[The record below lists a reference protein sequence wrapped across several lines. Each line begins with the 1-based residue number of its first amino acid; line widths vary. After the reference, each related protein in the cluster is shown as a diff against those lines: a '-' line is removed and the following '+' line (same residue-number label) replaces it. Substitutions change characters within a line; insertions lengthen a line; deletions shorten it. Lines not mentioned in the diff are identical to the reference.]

1 MELKIGIFR
10 EIPLLNTEMQYRRL
24 TVQVTYPSIGT
35 DRKETF
41 LEKASGMPHLHF
53 QEISPSLSRDTAD
66 KIHCYLIKVS

>member
-1 MELKIGIFR
+1 MELKIEIFR

-35 DRKETF
+35 DGKGTF
-41 LEKASGMPHLHF
+41 LEKASEMPYLHF
-53 QEISPSLSRDTAD
+53 QEISSSLSRDTSD